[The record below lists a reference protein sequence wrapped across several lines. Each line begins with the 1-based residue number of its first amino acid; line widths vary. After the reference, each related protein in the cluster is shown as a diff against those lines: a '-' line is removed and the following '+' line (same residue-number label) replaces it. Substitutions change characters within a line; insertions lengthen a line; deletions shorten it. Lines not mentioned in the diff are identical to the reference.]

1 MDKSLEEL
9 MKPYF
14 DKKEEIENLSS
25 QKNVEIRT
33 LELRLEKLKDN
44 RQREIDDYIQ
54 EASKTDLNFYAG
66 YTASLRKS
74 LEAAY
79 DEKENSIITEIEK
92 LKNKSDYSR
101 VYIREMI
108 ELKDK
113 LRKELVAKKKDLNIE
128 LIKANIEFQKANLEL
143 SSFKYEYNSER
154 QVLNGD
160 KWKGLYNKFSLAT
173 SLIQEIKKELEMI
186 DDYLRVTELTEEEIK
201 VGMMA
206 MTPWEKEEYDRRKFA
221 INDDI
226 SQLEKQENIDESD
239 VVEDNFTE
247 DENILDIE
255 PENDTEEENIE
266 SKDEDLIIPEEEK
279 EDENSEIDDFYIS
292 GEENNESSNDLP
304 QDAVD
309 SYVPVEGSYS
319 FEDGK
324 VITESY
330 NELTSLIFN
339 DVVDMATKLD
349 YVKLDPSS
357 NPKLKGTK
365 YFSDKELQGSY
376 NYRSSIETA
385 DVQGNEVSLPN
396 GEYVNS
402 KDIMRAVDEYY
413 NKNKGQRFYVK
424 EKNKTISL
432 SKFDILK
439 LKKAV
444 KNCSA
449 LKLVEDGKLSEFDVK
464 KVYGKENFEKMKNSV
479 EVGEVN
485 TPISE
490 GTYISRD
497 ELLYELK
504 RILTSKNKKIEWL
517 RKISDKFKFLKEQK
531 NSKEIEN
538 SDENFEL
545 EDVEIP
551 NLEFDLDDVEES
563 SKTM

>member
-1 MDKSLEEL
+1 MDKSLEEI

-14 DKKEEIENLSS
+14 DKKEEIENLSL

-101 VYIREMI
+101 VYIREMT

-154 QVLNGD
+154 QVVNGD
-160 KWKGLYNKFSLAT
+160 KWKDLYNKLSLAT
-173 SLIQEIKKELEMI
+173 SLIQEIKKELEMT
-186 DDYLRVTELTEEEIK
+186 DDYLRLTELTEEEIK

-221 INDDI
+221 INDGI

-239 VVEDNFTE
+239 VVEDNSIE
-247 DENILDIE
+247 DENTLDIE
-255 PENDTEEENIE
+255 PENDIEE
-266 SKDEDLIIPEEEK
+266 
-279 EDENSEIDDFYIS
+279 ENSEIDDFYIS
-292 GEENNESSNDLP
+292 EEENNELSNSLP
-304 QDAVD
+304 QDVVD

-349 YVKLDPSS
+349 YVKLDSSS
-357 NPKLKGTK
+357 NPELKRTK
-365 YFSDKELQGSY
+365 YFSDKELSGSY
-376 NYRSSIETA
+376 RYRSALESVDA
-385 DVQGNEVSLPN
+385 QGNEVRLPN

-439 LKKAV
+439 LKKAI

-449 LKLVEDGKLSEFDVK
+449 LKLVEDSKLSEFDVK
-464 KVYGKENFEKMKNSV
+464 KVYGKENFEKMKNSI

-504 RILTSKNKKIEWL
+504 RILTSKSKKIEWL
-517 RKISDKFKFLKEQK
+517 RKISDKFKFLKEQN

-538 SDENFEL
+538 SDEDFEL

-551 NLEFDLDDVEES
+551 NLEFDLNDEEES